1 MTNPFINDDRLMK
14 MKKAGANYCVV
25 SPESDTTLDF
35 MGFMDR
41 SKAYEN
47 AVDTSDCGLWAY
59 VIELTDFHVI
69 AYLTGHCSSH

>member
-14 MKKAGANYCVV
+14 MKNAGANYCVV
-25 SPESDTTLDF
+25 SPESSTSVDF

-41 SKAYEN
+41 SKAYKN
-47 AVDTSDCGLWAY
+47 AVEASDSGLWAY

-69 AYLTGHCSSH
+69 AYLTGYCTNR